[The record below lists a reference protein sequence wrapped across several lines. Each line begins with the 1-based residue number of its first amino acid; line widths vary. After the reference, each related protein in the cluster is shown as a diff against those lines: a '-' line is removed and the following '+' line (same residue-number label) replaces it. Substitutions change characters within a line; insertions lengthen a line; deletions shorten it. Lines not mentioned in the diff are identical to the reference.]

1 MKGFVPTPSE
11 TVDLMVDRLFLNR
24 RPRSDA
30 VLLDPGCGQ
39 GEFVDGIVRWCAK
52 HRVDVPRIVGIES
65 NPKHAAV
72 ARARFGK
79 CASVEIRDSD
89 FLTDEQEGTYDFIV
103 GNPPYVPI
111 TELSEREK
119 HHHRERFE
127 TATGRFDLYL
137 LFFEQALKLLKPAG
151 RLVFIT
157 PEKFLYVETAQALR
171 KILARKNVEEIRL
184 INEATFAELVTYP
197 TITTVSNEASR
208 PSSTLAILRNGSEVR
223 IAPPADGSSWLPSM
237 MGHNGNSSGL
247 TLQEVCV
254 RISCGVATGADD
266 VFVRD
271 ADTLPASLRRF
282 AYPSIAGRE
291 MGDFND
297 ALDSRKLILVPYDLD
312 GSLIAEDRL
321 GKFGDY
327 LSQSAIHARLVR
339 RTCVRRKP
347 WYAFHETP
355 PLNDILRPKILCK
368 DITERPKFWVDQG
381 GKLLPRHSVYYI
393 VPRDPAVIK
402 NLCDYLNSDSVS
414 EWLTSHCQRVA
425 NGFLRLQSHVLK
437 HLPIPSKISALPK
450 TAQNRHIR
458 SSVRSRGDDTRT
470 KQLEFGR

>member
-1 MKGFVPTPSE
+1 VKGFVPTPSE

-24 RPRSDA
+24 RPASDA
-30 VLLDPGCGQ
+30 LVLDPGCGH
-39 GEFVDGIVRWCAK
+39 GEFIDGIVRWCAK
-52 HRVDVPRIVGIES
+52 HRADVPRVIGIES
-65 NPKHAAV
+65 NPKHADV

-89 FLTDEQEGTYDFIV
+89 FLTDEQRETYDFIL

-119 HHHRERFE
+119 QYYRERFE

-137 LFFEQALKLLKPAG
+137 LFFEQALKLLSPAG

-197 TITTVSNEASR
+197 TITTISNEVCR
-208 PSSTLAILRNGSEVR
+208 PSSTLAILRNGSEVK
-223 IAPPADGSSWLPSM
+223 IVPPADGSSWLPII

-247 TLQEVCV
+247 TLEEVCL

-266 VFVRD
+266 VFVRVAD
-271 ADTLPASLRRF
+271 ALPANLRRF
-282 AYPSIAGRE
+282 AYPTIAGRE

-297 ALDSRKLILVPYDLD
+297 DLDSRKLILVPYDLD
-312 GSLIAEDRL
+312 GTLIAEDKL
-321 GKFGDY
+321 GKLKDY
-327 LSQSAIHARLVR
+327 LSQPAIRSQLIQ

-368 DITERPKFWVDQG
+368 DITERPKFWVDQE
-381 GKLLPRHSVYYI
+381 GKLVPRHSVYYI
-393 VPRDPAVIK
+393 VPRDSAVIED
-402 NLCDYLNSDSVS
+402 LCDYLNSKFVA
-414 EWLTSHCQRVA
+414 EWLRSHCQRVA

-437 HLPIPSKISALPK
+437 RLPVPPRFASRRKATPNHPSVG
-450 TAQNRHIR
+450 RR
-458 SSVRSRGDDTRT
+458 SDDTRT
-470 KQLEFGR
+470 GELEFGR

>member
-1 MKGFVPTPSE
+1 VKGFVPTPRE

-24 RPRSDA
+24 RPASDA
-30 VLLDPGCGQ
+30 LVLDPGCGH
-39 GEFVDGIVRWCAK
+39 GEFIDGIIRWCVK
-52 HRVDVPRIVGIES
+52 HRAGVPRIVGIES
-65 NPKHAAV
+65 NPKHVEV

-89 FLTDEQEGTYDFIV
+89 FLTDEQAGTYDFIV

-111 TELSEREK
+111 TELSVREK
-119 HHHRERFE
+119 LHHRERFE

-197 TITTVSNEASR
+197 TITTVSNEAIR
-208 PSSTLAILRNGSEVR
+208 PSSTLAILRNGSEAR
-223 IAPPADGSSWLPSM
+223 IVPPLDGSSWLPSI
-237 MGHNGNSSGL
+237 MGHSGNPSGL
-247 TLQEVCV
+247 TLEEVCM

-266 VFVRD
+266 VFVRT
-271 ADTLPASLRRF
+271 ADVLPANLRRF
-282 AYPSIAGRE
+282 AYPTIAGRE
-291 MGDFND
+291 MGDLND
-297 ALDSRKLILVPYDLD
+297 DLNFLKLILVPYDLD
-312 GSLIAEDRL
+312 GTLFSEDKLGRL
-321 GKFGDY
+321 GDY
-327 LSQSAIHARLVR
+327 LSQPAIRSRLVQ

-355 PLNDILRPKILCK
+355 PLGDILRPKILCK
-368 DITERPKFWVDQG
+368 DITERPKFWVDRR
-381 GKLLPRHSVYYI
+381 GKLVPRHSVYYI
-393 VPRDPAVIK
+393 VPTDSAAIED
-402 NLCDYLNSDSVS
+402 LCDYLNSKLAR
-414 EWLTSHCQRVA
+414 EWLESHCQRVA

-437 HLPIPSKISALPK
+437 RLPIPSKFSAKRRATPS
-450 TAQNRHIR
+450 RP
-458 SSVRSRGDDTRT
+458 SVGRRTEDTRT
-470 KQLEFGR
+470 GELEFGR